1 MYLPEGCGEADFSG
15 LYGVNLISQR
25 EGTYAKGQ
33 DCILHLRV
41 PTGYFFN
48 ITFTHFDLEPP
59 TQDGSCSDY
68 LQLYNGHGTEMLLSE
83 HLCGS
88 KVPSSILS
96 NTSEVTLRFHSDK
109 QKEFTGFKLIYDR
122 IEAKTLKELGLL
134 DTAQQKVL
142 SQNLRDD
149 AVNSKSSSG
158 HLKEGREGQQGS
170 SLHVRFFFGH
180 NTKLTKILALKYSLR
195 PVPSQSL
202 ATFHLLMSVISFI
215 TFTN

>member
-1 MYLPEGCGEADFSG
+1 MINLFNHYFLSLTVDVYLPEGCGEADFTG

-41 PTGYFFN
+41 PAGYFFN

-68 LQLYNGHGTEMLLSE
+68 LQLYNGHGTEILLSE
-83 HLCGS
+83 PFCGS
-88 KVPSSILS
+88 TIPSSLIS

-122 IEAKTLKELGLL
+122 IEARTLKELGLH

-158 HLKEGREGQQGS
+158 HLKEGTEGQGS
-170 SLHVRFFFGH
+170 SWQNVSFFV
-180 NTKLTKILALKYSLR
+180 NIYIKVQKY
-195 PVPSQSL
+195 
-202 ATFHLLMSVISFI
+202 
-215 TFTN
+215 